1 MSQVQT
7 PASDTAL
14 DRLEADQPLIGV
26 ELRPPRTRISHRDSI
41 DVWIDMYHAME
52 RLTRRDTLVFLTDNA
67 VGQAEEENLG
77 HLSAN
82 LSPTVDRNRIVP
94 FLTTKHKLDYCHLYA
109 DRAYGSGF
117 GAITVLGGD
126 RTIGPPRCVA
136 HSSELR
142 RSIRRRVPALQ
153 LGGWAN
159 PFGAPQRQ
167 VELLADPE
175 YEIDF
180 YLTQIVS
187 HHNIGEV
194 KRFVEVTRRA
204 GVEVPAV
211 FGVFYYR
218 SARRKTLDWLSRY
231 FPVPIE
237 GVSADFESGMSA
249 VEVCAATIRSLREIG
264 VDKVYISNL
273 EPRRVDRLYAE
284 IVEAVEG

>member
-1 MSQVQT
+1 MDT
-7 PASDTAL
+7 PL
-14 DRLEADQPLIGV
+14 VGV
-26 ELRPPRTRISHRDSI
+26 ELRPPRTGMSHSDSI

-52 RLTRRDTLVFLTDNA
+52 RLARRDTIIFLTDNA

-82 LSPTVDRNRIVP
+82 LSDRVNRNKIVP
-94 FLTTKHKLDYCHLYA
+94 FLTTKHSLDYCHLYA
-109 DRAYGSGF
+109 IRAFGSGF

-126 RTIGPPRCVA
+126 QTMGPARCVP

-142 RSIRRRVPALQ
+142 RSIRRRVPALS

-159 PFGAPQRQ
+159 PLRDPPGQ
-167 VELLADPE
+167 VDLLASQE

-187 HHNIGEV
+187 HHQLDEV
-194 KRFVEVTRRA
+194 ERFVNTTRQRGIEA
-204 GVEVPAV
+204 PAV

-218 SARRKTLDWLSRY
+218 SARPETLEWLSRY

-237 GVSADFESGMSA
+237 GLLRDFENGLSP
-249 VEVCAATIRSLREIG
+249 VDVCATTIRALREVG
-264 VDKVYISNL
+264 VDKVYVSNL
-273 EPRRVDRLYAE
+273 DLRQIDHLYAA
-284 IVEAVEG
+284 IADAVGA